1 MGRTELDPS
10 NESRDALGHIGNM
23 EEGGGDVWRVG
34 EMGKTEVQGLVKD
47 TREADG
53 EELPQDP
60 QGF

>member
-1 MGRTELDPS
+1 
-10 NESRDALGHIGNM
+10 M